1 VDGQVSD
8 ANCGYEYLES
18 VLGFWEFF
26 LEQYRRMA
34 ISNISELDLVKP
46 DYGKFVPAPTFIVE
60 TLENATK
67 KEGGSV

>member
-1 VDGQVSD
+1 M
-8 ANCGYEYLES
+8 
-18 VLGFWEFF
+18 
-26 LEQYRRMA
+26 EQYRSMA

-67 KEGGSV
+67 VEDGSV

>member
-1 VDGQVSD
+1 
-8 ANCGYEYLES
+8 
-18 VLGFWEFF
+18 
-26 LEQYRRMA
+26 MA